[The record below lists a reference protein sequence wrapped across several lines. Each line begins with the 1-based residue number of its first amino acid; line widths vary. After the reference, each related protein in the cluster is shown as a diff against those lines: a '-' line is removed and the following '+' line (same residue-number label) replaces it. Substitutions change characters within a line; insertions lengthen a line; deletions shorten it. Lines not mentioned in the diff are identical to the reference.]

1 MLTVEAIVNS
11 QSFKNLAPIA
21 QEYTLSMIR
30 DAMGQQGKTLE
41 QLLLIDNLES
51 QRLRDIEEQLEEA
64 AEDCR
69 DAVYGAKMGYN
80 EETKDAITDILN
92 DFVDAVDCG
101 LTHEDLEVRAAETK
115 KLILRVLE

>member
-30 DAMGQQGKTLE
+30 DALGQQGKTLE

-51 QRLRDIEEQLEEA
+51 QRLRDIEERLKN
-64 AEDCR
+64 R
-69 DAVYGAKMGYN
+69 
-80 EETKDAITDILN
+80 
-92 DFVDAVDCG
+92 F
-101 LTHEDLEVRAAETK
+101 
-115 KLILRVLE
+115 